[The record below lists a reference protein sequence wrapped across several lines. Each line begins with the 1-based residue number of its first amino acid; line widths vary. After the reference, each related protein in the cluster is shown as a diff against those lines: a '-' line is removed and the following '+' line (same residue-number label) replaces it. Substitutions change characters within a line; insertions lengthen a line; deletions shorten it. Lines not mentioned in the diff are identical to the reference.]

1 MLLIKMFF
9 ILDIFF
15 LTENPQRNLLQAKCA
30 TMYMKIINFIRLY
43 SFHDVLLISKTVYF
57 TQTVILLLVV

>member
-1 MLLIKMFF
+1 MFF

-15 LTENPQRNLLQAKCA
+15 LTENPQRNLLQAKYA
-30 TMYMKIINFIRLY
+30 TMYMKIINFIHLL
-43 SFHDVLLISKTVYF
+43 SLHDVLLISKTVYF